1 MLNEKECT
9 QMLNDGDEKFNLD
22 EVKLI
27 RELLTALA
35 IIEYEYYKQESN

>member
-9 QMLNDGDEKFNLD
+9 QILNDGDEKFNIE

-27 RELLTALA
+27 RELLTTLVT
-35 IIEYEYYKQESN
+35 IEYDYYKQESK

>member
-9 QMLNDGDEKFNLD
+9 QILNDGDEKFNIE

-27 RELLTALA
+27 RELLTALVT
-35 IIEYEYYKQESN
+35 IEYDYYKQKSN